1 MGNLGAHVKSVHHL
15 PFSKKLYQESL
26 RASQAAEQ
34 QNNTDAAGQPQPSG
48 AGTLPLPGGPSLAL
62 QAPLPTG
69 GTVLGTGSSLQPLS
83 GTSPANAPI
92 VLYDKKTLLE
102 HYQKIKASQAAEQQN
117 NTDAARQPQPSGAG
131 TLHLPDGPSLALQ
144 APLPTGGTVLGTG
157 SSLQPLPGTSPP
169 ANAPIVLYDKK
180 TLLEHYQKKVYKESA
195 PSSNLA
201 AATNVNSNTTSNPEN
216 NQDMN
221 GPSSGVQSSQ
231 LLVTGGP
238 VTNQGN
244 NTQEIRASAPPCSS
258 CAPSIFYNWWHTDS
272 NCSSQYGAQHAR
284 SRSLSRYV
292 RRSTSTAH
300 DDTSAGP
307 KLCDCS
313 GQSASTIV
321 SATNGAF
328 TRKSHVRSCSSIV
341 YLS

>member
-83 GTSPANAPI
+83 GTSPLANAPI

-117 NTDAARQPQPSGAG
+117 NTDAAGQPQPSGAG
-131 TLHLPDGPSLALQ
+131 MLHLPDGPSLALQ
-144 APLPTGGTVLGTG
+144 APFPTGGTVLGTG

-180 TLLEHYQKKVYKESA
+180 TLLEHYQKKVYQESA

-201 AATNVNSNTTSNPEN
+201 AATNVNSNTTSNSEN

-244 NTQEIRASAPPCSS
+244 STQEIRVSAPPVVPAPPPSS
-258 CAPSIFYNWWHTDS
+258 TTGGIQTQTVAPSMVHNMHDLARYQDMFVAAHP
-272 NCSSQYGAQHAR
+272 QHMMTHPPD
-284 SRSLSRYV
+284 LSYA
-292 RRSTSTAH
+292 TA
-300 DDTSAGP
+300 AGNLP
-307 KLCDCS
+307 LPLYRPPTGPLHGS
-313 GQSASTIV
+313 PM
-321 SATNGAF
+321 
-328 TRKSHVRSCSSIV
+328 
-341 YLS
+341 